1 MDRSNH
7 WYGHS
12 RIFARYCGVDERD
25 VPRVRGFI
33 QHGWNYLHGFPPD
46 DHWCTP
52 GYPRFV
58 WSDVLRRRGWS
69 MGRRGHCVI
78 GSPWAYLLA
87 MEPGL
92 GRVPERQRAGTIW
105 YPFHGWEKAA
115 VRGDHAALVD
125 EIRSVEPGPVTVCL
139 YWLEY
144 RDPAVRGWYE
154 RAGFRVVCHGDRGS
168 RWDLRGR
175 DFLRRQ
181 LVELRRHRR
190 VASNRLG
197 SALFYGASVGCDVAV
212 YGDPMQLENERPEYG
227 GTARRMRLWP
237 ELHGVE
243 VDRAAAAEAAR
254 YELGFEHMRS
264 PAELRHLF
272 GWPAP
277 GSAARHR
284 PEGTGSRE
292 PGSREPGSRR
302 AGAGKAG
309 TGGRG
314 VRGAVPEGNG
324 GGRTGAGGAGTRRS
338 GRKGAGTRRTGV
350 EGT

>member
-12 RIFARYCGVDERD
+12 RVFARYCGIDERE
-25 VPRVRGFI
+25 VPRIRGFV

-46 DHWCTP
+46 DHWCVP

-87 MEPGL
+87 MEPRP
-92 GRVPERQRAGTIW
+92 GRVPEPERAGTIW

-115 VRGDHAALVD
+115 VHGDHAALVD
-125 EIRSVEPGPVTVCL
+125 EIRNVEPGPVTVCL

-144 RDPAVRGWYE
+144 RDPVVRGWYE
-154 RAGFRVVCHGDRGS
+154 RAGFRVICHGDRGS

-181 LVELRRHRR
+181 LAELRRHRR

-254 YELGFEHMRS
+254 LELGFDHLRG

-272 GWPAP
+272 GWSEEEPAERP
-277 GSAARHR
+277 GRNPAKGRAKG
-284 PEGTGSRE
+284 PVEG
-292 PGSREPGSRR
+292 PGRSPVEGPVEGR
-302 AGAGKAG
+302 AKGA
-309 TGGRG
+309 
-314 VRGAVPEGNG
+314 VRGTAK
-324 GGRTGAGGAGTRRS
+324 GTRC
-338 GRKGAGTRRTGV
+338 G
-350 EGT
+350 